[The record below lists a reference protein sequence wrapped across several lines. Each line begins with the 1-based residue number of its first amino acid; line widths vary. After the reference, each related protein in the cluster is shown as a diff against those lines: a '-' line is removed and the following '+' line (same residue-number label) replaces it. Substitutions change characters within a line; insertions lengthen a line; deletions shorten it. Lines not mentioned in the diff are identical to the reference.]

1 MAETAK
7 IVSPHKTILHPSPEA
22 GCSLSDG
29 ISAEDVVKLRRK
41 YPGVPIACYINT
53 TAAVKAECDVCVTSE
68 TICEYVRDYLEIS

>member
-1 MAETAK
+1 MLHKKGFFFLSVRFMAETAK

-41 YPGVPIACYINT
+41 YPGVPN
-53 TAAVKAECDVCVTSE
+53 CVLHQHY
-68 TICEYVRDYLEIS
+68 CRRKG